1 MILYENRRNAFSRNV
16 ILVTSSG
23 VVLLILI
30 AIISMA
36 GVFAADNESQ
46 EVTDVRQETQI
57 ATTYKLSPYLRQSDI
72 QVIVRDGTA
81 LLTGVVP
88 EEINRELA
96 EEIALGVEGI
106 RTINNE
112 IEVRADFETA
122 QRDEAAERSFAEV
135 IEDAGITTAVK
146 SKLLWSRHTDGI
158 ATTVETRRG
167 HVTLEGTA
175 NTQATKDLAG
185 MLAQNT
191 MGVVAVVNN
200 LQLQADT
207 GLQTDTDQRADGR
220 TADNRSAELRNA
232 ADDAGDAISDAWIT
246 TKVKS
251 TLLYSTNVSGTA
263 INVHTDDGV
272 VTLSGK
278 VNNESG
284 QELAIELARNVRG
297 VKQVNAQDLTF

>member
-1 MILYENRRNAFSRNV
+1 MNFYETERSTFSRNI
-16 ILVTSSG
+16 ILAASSG
-23 VVLLILI
+23 AALLILI
-30 AIISMA
+30 AIVSMTV
-36 GVFAADNESQ
+36 VFAADNESQ
-46 EVTDVRQETQI
+46 EVRDARQESQI
-57 ATTYKLSPYLRQSDI
+57 ATTYKLSPYLRQSD
-72 QVIVRDGTA
+72 VHVSVREGTA
-81 LLTGVVP
+81 HLTGVVP

-106 RTINNE
+106 RDINND
-112 IEVRADFETA
+112 IVVQADFETA
-122 QRDEAAERSFAEV
+122 QRDESAERSFAEV

-175 NTQATKDLAG
+175 NSQAARDLAG

-191 MGVVAVVNN
+191 MGVVTVENN
-200 LQLQADT
+200 LQ
-207 GLQTDTDQRADGR
+207 LQTDTDQSAGAR
-220 TADNRSAELRNA
+220 TSDDRTAELRSA
-232 ADDAGDAISDAWIT
+232 AADAGDAISDTWIT

-278 VNNESG
+278 VNNESE
-284 QELAIELARNVRG
+284 QELAVELANNVRG
-297 VKQVNAQDLTF
+297 VKEVNARDLTY